1 MEENKQT
8 QQQENG
14 KVEKRFNES
23 LKKVQAILGNPGWFK
38 QPKVG
43 QGDLPELLERLTATK
58 KEELYRKFETAAI
71 ALVEKKLAYDKAV
84 KQKQQEF
91 NKAVED
97 KMKEFQNDMDAMF
110 SLVDQIDNITK
121 DYYTALSNIQD
132 GTPPAT
138 VGKTSPGEG
147 SDNPATPTV

>member
-1 MEENKQT
+1 MEENKQA

-14 KVEKRFNES
+14 KVEKKFNES

-38 QPKVG
+38 QPKIG
-43 QGDLPELLERLTATK
+43 QNDLPELLERLTANK
-58 KEELYRKFETAAI
+58 KEELYKKFETAAI
-71 ALVEKKLAYDKAV
+71 ALIEKKLAYDKAV

-110 SLVDQIDNITK
+110 SLIDQIDNITK
-121 DYYTALSNIQD
+121 DYYTALSSIQE

-138 VGKTSPGEG
+138 VGNTSQGE
-147 SDNPATPTV
+147 DTEPKA